1 MTTQKQRSQLYVPG
15 DNWEMLEKVG
25 KYGADVLLLDLEDAV
40 AADQKD
46 AARELVV
53 KALKYVDYKDANKT
67 VRINGMDTEYCVAD
81 LEAIIPANPDAIR
94 IPKIESKKDVVK
106 ADKLISE
113 IEKKND
119 IPAGTIKIQAM
130 IETALAVE
138 NAFEIATAS
147 KRITALT
154 IGGQDLTADM
164 EIQKTE
170 SGLELAYARGRLV
183 MAAKAARI
191 SAIDTVYADTVN
203 QDGLRQETQMIKT
216 LGFDGKAV
224 IHPKQI
230 KVIHQVFN
238 PSPKE
243 VNKAK
248 QIVAAFEEA
257 QAEGIGVFAMNG
269 KMIDAPVV
277 ARARKILELVGK

>member
-1 MTTQKQRSQLYVPG
+1 MTTQKQRSQMYVPG
-15 DNWEMLEKVG
+15 DNWTMLEKVG

-40 AADQKD
+40 ALDKKD
-46 AARELVV
+46 EARKLVA
-53 KALKYVDYKDANKT
+53 KALNEVDYKDSNKT
-67 VRINGMDTEYCVAD
+67 VRINGMNTEYCIAD
-81 LEAIIPANPDAIR
+81 LETIIPAKPEAIR
-94 IPKIESKKDVVK
+94 IPKIETKDDVLK

-113 IEKKND
+113 IEKKNNL
-119 IPAGTIKIQAM
+119 PEGAIKIQAM

-147 KRITALT
+147 NRISALT

-170 SGLELAYARGRLV
+170 SGLELSYARGRIV

-191 SAIDTVYADTVN
+191 SAIDTVYADTLN
-203 QDGLRQETQMIKT
+203 QDGLRQETEMIKT

-243 VNKAK
+243 INKAK
-248 QIVAAFEEA
+248 QIVEAFEEA
-257 QAEGIGVFAMNG
+257 KSNGVGVFAING

-277 ARARKILELVGK
+277 ARARKILDLIK